1 VGFFKA
7 KIIVMIK
14 LILDGALFSECEM
27 YGSNS
32 YGMVRIAEEVI
43 KGLIHCNEFDISF
56 VNTIYSK
63 KYDSF
68 LKLFLENRYPAY
80 RGKILSKTPI
90 LSSSLPVLSTLSK
103 YFAKYLSLE
112 VKNTGLDKG
121 DIYHSFY
128 YPFNKYLSRNAS
140 VKKSITYL
148 DIIPLRMKG
157 YNKAM
162 VDITRQVVKSI
173 VSNYAISISE
183 FSRQDLLDYNKE
195 ISADRVFVAP
205 LAASKELFFPNKNRE
220 DRARVKQK
228 YGLPDNYFL
237 TVSSTDIRKNISHL
251 IKCFNQFVLQE
262 KPQDLFLVLAGN
274 AAYSHF
280 LLSNLNVTKE
290 VRNKIVISNRHIE
303 NKDLSVVYSNALC
316 FFFMSLYEGFG
327 LPVLEA
333 MQCGVPVVASN
344 ITSLPEVA
352 GNAAI
357 LINPKDEMALCSTMN
372 EVYNNEALRVKYAAL
387 GIDRAKNYSWQKC
400 ADDYNSIFKKIA
412 LS

>member
-1 VGFFKA
+1 
-7 KIIVMIK
+7 M
-14 LILDGALFSECEM
+14 DGALFSECEM
-27 YGSNS
+27 FGSNS

-43 KGLIHCNEFDISF
+43 KELMHRNEFDISF

-68 LKLFLENRYPAY
+68 LKLFLENRYPAH
-80 RGKILSKTPI
+80 RGKILSKTPV
-90 LSSSLPVLSTLSK
+90 LSSSLPGLSILSK
-103 YFAKYLSLE
+103 YFAKCLSLE
-112 VKNTGLDKG
+112 VKSTGLDKG

-128 YPFNKYLSRNAS
+128 YPFNNIIRN
-140 VKKSITYL
+140 VNIKKSITYL
-148 DIIPLRMKG
+148 DIIPLRVKG
-157 YNKAM
+157 YNKSM

-173 VSNYAISISE
+173 VSNYAIAISE
-183 FSRQDLLDYNKE
+183 FSKQDLLDYNNE

-220 DRARVKQK
+220 EWVRVKRK

-237 TVSSTDIRKNISHL
+237 TVSSTDIRKNIPHL
-251 IKCFNQFVLQE
+251 VKCFSQFVLQE

-274 AAYSHF
+274 ATYSYAI
-280 LLSNLNVTKE
+280 LNKLNIDKS
-290 VRNKIVISNRHIE
+290 VRDKIVISSRYIE
-303 NKDLSVVYSNALC
+303 NEDLSVVYSNALC

-333 MQCGVPVVASN
+333 MQCGAPVVTSN
-344 ITSLPEVA
+344 VTSLPEVA

-357 LINPKDEMALCSTMN
+357 TINPKDEMALCNTMN
-372 EVYNNEALRVKYAAL
+372 EVYNNEALRAKYAAL
-387 GIDRAKNYSWQKC
+387 GIVRANEFSWQKC
-400 ADDYNSIFKKIA
+400 ANDYIEIFKKIA